1 MQRLNVTF
9 AESDIPCRRDLLD
22 FRSQETIIGRIAMPL
37 AKQHEPAPINEADT
51 IAAMLVYLTK
61 EMEEIDP
68 LCVYF
73 LKMCSISLMEA
84 RLKAYNNQG
93 EKNIC

>member
-9 AESDIPCRRDLLD
+9 AESEIPCRRDLPD
-22 FRSQETIIGRIAMPL
+22 FRSQETNIGRIAMPL
-37 AKQHEPAPINEADT
+37 AKQQENAPITEADT

-61 EMEEIDP
+61 EMEEVDP

-84 RLKAYNNQG
+84 RLKASKNKG
-93 EKNIC
+93 EKYRC